1 MNQKNEIIPDSTA
14 VRVALWRA
22 MHVQLDAKPHV
33 LEDDIGIKLVNPDEG
48 WRNRP
53 DMHPQGTAPF
63 RASIVAR
70 ARFIED
76 LVKEEVSKGLSQYVM
91 LGAGLDTF
99 AQRHPEIASQ
109 LKIFE
114 IDKPDTQAWKAQR
127 LNEIGHKMPSG
138 LQFVPIDFESG
149 ESWWDGLINAGFDT
163 KKTALVTSIGV
174 SMYLTREA
182 IKETLQQMTRLAPGS
197 KFVMTFMLPLELVNP
212 EDKFGYERS
221 LKGAQASG
229 TPFISFFTPQEML
242 ELASEVGFKKVEHQ
256 STIGMT
262 SRYFAD
268 RADGLRP
275 SSGEELLIAST

>member
-1 MNQKNEIIPDSTA
+1 MNQKAEFIPDSTA

-22 MHVQLDAKPHV
+22 MHVQIDAKPLV
-33 LEDDIGIKLVNPDEG
+33 LEDEIGIKLVNPDEG

-76 LVKEEVSKGLSQYVM
+76 LVEEEVSRGLSQYVM

-99 AQRHPEIASQ
+99 AQRHPDIASK

-114 IDKPDTQAWKAQR
+114 IDKPETLAWKAQR
-127 LNEIGHKMPSG
+127 LNDIG
-138 LQFVPIDFESG
+138 LQIPSSLKFVPVNFESG
-149 ESWWDGLINAGFDT
+149 ESWWDGLAKAGFDT
-163 KKTALVTSIGV
+163 KKAALVTSIGV

-221 LKGAQASG
+221 LKGAEASG
-229 TPFISFFTPQEML
+229 TPFISFFTPVQML
-242 ELASEVGFKKVEHQ
+242 ELAREMGFKKVEHQ
-256 STIGMT
+256 STLGMT